1 MHAKE
6 IMSGPVHTILETA
19 TMAEAIRLMQ
29 SENVSALPA
38 VNTVGRMVGI
48 ITYGDVLR
56 HIRHETPLIIDM
68 LGGNYVADFGE
79 TLEEKITDLKDL
91 RVSEAMSKRVVTVGP
106 DMDLEDIAGLL
117 IERKIKRVP
126 VTEDGRPVG
135 IISQRD
141 IVRAI
146 AKSLS

>member
-1 MHAKE
+1 ME
-6 IMSGPVHTILETA
+6 IMSGPVHTISAVA
-19 TMAEAIRLMQ
+19 TMAEAISQMQ
-29 SENVSALPA
+29 AENVSALPA
-38 VNTVGRMVGI
+38 VNATGRMVGI

-56 HIRHETPLIIDM
+56 HIRHATPLIIDM

-79 TLEEKITDLKDL
+79 TLEEKITDLKEL
-91 RVSEAMSKRVVTVGP
+91 KVSEAMTKRVVTVGP

-146 AKSLS
+146 AKNLT